1 MDRRARLALRSFMER
16 KFKYNCLAERNVLN
30 GTNNITYKYKI
41 EFESRECI
49 SADDFDM
56 AIDNLEFEAE
66 NVRKGY
72 D

>member
-1 MDRRARLALRSFMER
+1 MER
-16 KFKYNCLAERNVLN
+16 SLKYICIAERNVSSGAN
-30 GTNNITYKYKI
+30 SMAYKYKI